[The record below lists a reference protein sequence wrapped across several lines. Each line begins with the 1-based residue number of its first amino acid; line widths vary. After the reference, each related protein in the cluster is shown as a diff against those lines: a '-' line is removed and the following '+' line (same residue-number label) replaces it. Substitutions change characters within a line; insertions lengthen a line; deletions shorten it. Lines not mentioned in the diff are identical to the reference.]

1 MFKRVIWMGFGAA
14 AGSAATVWSQR
25 KVKQQVEQIQQ
36 MATPAHVM
44 DVAKTKATSIKDR
57 VVNAVSEG
65 VAEGRQTEADM
76 RAKLPGAA
84 NNSVANFAA
93 SAADATEAEIAA
105 AAAAAAAAA
114 ETAAADTPPEVRAEP
129 RHNRRGV
136 PRGGRQRR

>member
-1 MFKRVIWMGFGAA
+1 MFKRVIWMGVGAA

-44 DVAKTKATSIKDR
+44 DVAKTKATSLKDR
-57 VVNAVSEG
+57 VVNAVNEG

-76 RAKLPGAA
+76 RARLPGAA
-84 NNSVANFAA
+84 TNSVANFAA
-93 SAADATEAEIAA
+93 SAVDATETAIEAAATAA
-105 AAAAAAAAA
+105 AAAADAATDAV
-114 ETAAADTPPEVRAEP
+114 ADVRSEA
-129 RHNRRGV
+129 RHFRRGV

>member
-44 DVAKTKATSIKDR
+44 DVAKTKASSIKDR
-57 VVNAVSEG
+57 VVSAVNEG
-65 VAEGRQTEADM
+65 IAEGRQTEADM
-76 RAKLPGAA
+76 KANLPGAA

-93 SAADATEAEIAA
+93 SAVDATEIEIDAA
-105 AAAAAAAAA
+105 AAAANAAGEAVA
-114 ETAAADTPPEVRAEP
+114 EVRAEA
-129 RHNRRGV
+129 RHNRRGA
-136 PRGGRQRR
+136 PRGGRQRK